1 MTIVESKS
9 VNSLIVNSIE
19 SVQSESVKS
28 VRVIPTIMISVMITY
43 KILILKWGRQI
54 FTITDKGNCS
64 YKGNYIVKHN
74 YLLMYN
80 QRAKCHKPRSQ
91 PIDA

>member
-1 MTIVESKS
+1 MTTVESES
-9 VNSLIVNSIE
+9 GNSLRVKSIE
-19 SVQSESVKS
+19 SVKSELVKS
-28 VRVIPTIMISVMITY
+28 VRVIPTIMISVVITY
-43 KILILKWGRQI
+43 KILILKWSQQI

-74 YLLMYN
+74 YILMYN